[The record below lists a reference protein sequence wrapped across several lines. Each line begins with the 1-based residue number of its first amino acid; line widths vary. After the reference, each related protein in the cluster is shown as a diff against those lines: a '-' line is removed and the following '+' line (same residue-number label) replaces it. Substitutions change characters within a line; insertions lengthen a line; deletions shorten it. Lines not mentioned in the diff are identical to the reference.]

1 MQFGVILWMLSVDSR
16 RLSKVNCLIH
26 THSFFFFE
34 NFLASSSCCCVLI
47 LALIC
52 SVQLDV
58 AWGKTKT
65 LHYLCFDSC
74 TNLPFRQSPLCL
86 CVTSPLWRSTLCF
99 PHLPLHVK
107 KSPECA
113 VQDLLFLHSLIPSC
127 VVNSAAF
134 LHFIGFQCENLLVFP
149 AHEIK
154 HRGLDKDSL
163 LHTAHSIPVLTYG
176 VLYLTSTN

>member
-1 MQFGVILWMLSVDSR
+1 MDSR

-26 THSFFFFE
+26 THSFFKIFLFLFLCFFE

-74 TNLPFRQSPLCL
+74 TNLPFRQSPLYL

-99 PHLPLHVK
+99 PHLSLHVK

-113 VQDLLFLHSLIPSC
+113 VQDLLCLHSLIPSC

-134 LHFIGFQCENLLVFP
+134 LHFI
-149 AHEIK
+149 
-154 HRGLDKDSL
+154 
-163 LHTAHSIPVLTYG
+163 
-176 VLYLTSTN
+176 